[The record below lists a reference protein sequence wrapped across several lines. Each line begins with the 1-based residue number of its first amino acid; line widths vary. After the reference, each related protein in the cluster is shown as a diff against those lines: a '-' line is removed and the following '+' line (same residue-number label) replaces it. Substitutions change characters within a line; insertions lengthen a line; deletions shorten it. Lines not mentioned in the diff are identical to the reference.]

1 MSIRFN
7 PFTNTFDFVGTGG
20 SSSPDNFSYQRIE
33 TGETVT
39 IPTNQEMIVDGP
51 VTLDGT
57 LVVDGVVTEQVDY
70 SLWSFG
76 WNTIQANVSIRIP
89 TERDLLFC
97 SPLIIDGVLTVDG
110 RLIEVS

>member
-7 PFTNTFDFVGTGG
+7 IWTSTFDFVGTGG